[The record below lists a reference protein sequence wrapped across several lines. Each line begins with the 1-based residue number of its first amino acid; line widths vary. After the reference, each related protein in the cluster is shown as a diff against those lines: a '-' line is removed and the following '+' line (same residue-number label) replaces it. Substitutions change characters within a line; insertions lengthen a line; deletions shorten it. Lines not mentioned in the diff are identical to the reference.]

1 MTDIILTAIT
11 IILGFTVLTVLAF
24 FGAGYAIGMSLL

>member
-11 IILGFTVLTVLAF
+11 IILGIAVFTILAF